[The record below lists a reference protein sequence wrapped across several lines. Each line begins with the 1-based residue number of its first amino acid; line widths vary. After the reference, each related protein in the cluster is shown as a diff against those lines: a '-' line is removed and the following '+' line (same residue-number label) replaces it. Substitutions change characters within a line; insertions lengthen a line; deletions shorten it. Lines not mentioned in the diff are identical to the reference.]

1 MNNAQLFEALAK
13 HYNLDPDDWYQ
24 LHGLWILKHNAVRK
38 ISKQKTKDGHT
49 IVLPV
54 KLNVLKDGTVS
65 EGGVHGPEVVFSGEF
80 RLVDDSGKTVHQV
93 LSIGE
98 ANKENCKLPYSW
110 AMAYKRFIDRG
121 VLDLLSFAELGVYS
135 ASEADSFAAA
145 APDSPVVTAAPLPT
159 STRAV
164 DPPAPPPAIPT
175 PAGGGAPT
183 PRPPA
188 NETATIA
195 GKDPEDWQVA
205 PPAPAAPPGPR
216 SRRLSHDEAED
227 LILEALDTGVHRPK
241 KIRDLTGLTQS
252 QYQRAIVSLIEFNK
266 VTRTGQKAGTR
277 YYLAG
282 EAPEEAAPA
291 APEAPAAPVRLAPAP
306 PAPAAPPA
314 APQVEA
320 EAPGDD
326 PIVHEDEF
334 NTEFDKAMSFGVTYL
349 DVLRI
354 MTNLTG
360 CSVMSQAHE
369 EGKITRSVVDKLLR
383 LAEERAA

>member
-1 MNNAQLFEALAK
+1 M
-13 HYNLDPDDWYQ
+13 
-24 LHGLWILKHNAVRK
+24 
-38 ISKQKTKDGHT
+38 
-49 IVLPV
+49 
-54 KLNVLKDGTVS
+54 
-65 EGGVHGPEVVFSGEF
+65 
-80 RLVDDSGKTVHQV
+80 
-93 LSIGE
+93 
-98 ANKENCKLPYSW
+98 
-110 AMAYKRFIDRG
+110 
-121 VLDLLSFAELGVYS
+121 
-135 ASEADSFAAA
+135 
-145 APDSPVVTAAPLPT
+145 
-159 STRAV
+159 
-164 DPPAPPPAIPT
+164 
-175 PAGGGAPT
+175 
-183 PRPPA
+183 
-188 NETATIA
+188 
-195 GKDPEDWQVA
+195 
-205 PPAPAAPPGPR
+205 
-216 SRRLSHDEAED
+216 SHDEAED

-252 QYQRAIVSLIEFNK
+252 QYQRAIASLLEFNK
-266 VTRTGQKAGTR
+266 VARTGQKAGTQ

-320 EAPGDD
+320 PGDD

-354 MTNLTG
+354 MTDLTG

>member
-1 MNNAQLFEALAK
+1 MNNDELFKALAK
-13 HYNLDPDDWYQ
+13 HYNLDPRNDWYQ
-24 LHGLWILKHNAVRK
+24 LHGKWILTHDAVRK
-38 ISKQKTKDGHT
+38 LSKQKTKDGHSV
-49 IVLPV
+49 IIPV
-54 KLNVLKDGTVS
+54 KFNILKDGTVS
-65 EGGVHGPEVVFSGEF
+65 EGGVSGPEVVFSGEF
-80 RLVDDSGKTVHQV
+80 RLVDEAGKTVHQV
-93 LSIGE
+93 MSIGE

-110 AMAYKRFIDRG
+110 AMAFKRCFDRG

-135 ASEADSFAAA
+135 ATEADSFAAA
-145 APDSPVVTAAPLPT
+145 APNSPVATAAPLPT

-183 PRPPA
+183 PMPPA

-195 GKDPEDWQVA
+195 GRDPEDWQVA
-205 PPAPAAPPGPR
+205 PPAPAAPPAPR

-227 LILEALDTGVHRPK
+227 LILEALNSGVHRPK
-241 KIRDLTGLTQS
+241 RIRDLTGLTQS
-252 QYQRAIVSLIEFNK
+252 QYQRAIASLLEFNK
-266 VTRTGQKAGTR
+266 VTRTGQKAGTQ

-291 APEAPAAPVRLAPAP
+291 APEAPVRLAPAP
-306 PAPAAPPA
+306 PTPA

-326 PIVHEDEF
+326 PIVNEDEF

-354 MTNLTG
+354 MTDLTG